1 MAYELI
7 ETVEVGAG
15 GAVEINFENIPQ
27 TFTDLLIVCSTRA
40 TDSLVATNLNIQ
52 FNDESG
58 VYSGIE
64 LLGNG
69 SSVSSGTNLRGRQS
83 AANATSNTFGSNKIY
98 ISNYTESANHSIS
111 WDGVSENNG
120 TEASQTIVAGL
131 YTGTNA
137 ITKIDLLDNFV
148 EHSSC
153 SLYGI
158 S

>member
-1 MAYELI
+1 MTMTHI
-7 ETVEVGAG
+7 ETATVGSG
-15 GAVEINFENIPQ
+15 GAVEINFLSIPQ
-27 TFTDLLIVCSTRA
+27 TFTDLLILVSTRA
-40 TDSLVATNLNIQ
+40 TNALVATNLNIQ

-69 SSVSSGTNLRGRQS
+69 SSVSSAANLRGRMS
-83 AANATSNTFGSNKIY
+83 AANATANTFGSNAIY
-98 ISNYTESANHSIS
+98 ITNYTESSNHPIS

-131 YTGTNA
+131 YTGTNP
-137 ITKIDLLDNFV
+137 ITKIDLLDDFV
-148 EHSSC
+148 EFSSA